1 MNNGEKYEGELM
13 KLGEA
18 SIVIKQISLQKSEEK
33 RRRIQVEE
41 ILELPL
47 TEIKESKIVISFK

>member
-13 KLGEA
+13 KLGDA

>member
-1 MNNGEKYEGELM
+1 MNNGEKHEGELM

>member
-1 MNNGEKYEGELM
+1 MQ
-13 KLGEA
+13 
-18 SIVIKQISLQKSEEK
+18 SSEEK
-33 RRRIQVEE
+33 KRKIQVEE

>member
-1 MNNGEKYEGELM
+1 MKSGLKYEGELM
-13 KLGEA
+13 KVTDT
-18 SIVIKQISLQKSEEK
+18 SIVVKQISMQSSEEK
-33 RRRIQVEE
+33 KRKIQVEE